1 MTRFDE
7 ERLSDLRSLR
17 AIFLVPDN
25 GSPVHDT
32 MTHIA
37 ALAQRDRLWFERC
50 EVVGEK
56 VLAPHEHS
64 TDGKPAALTIPA
76 LRRRFGCDAQAA
88 FEYGELLLA
97 LDATAHVIAAYAVR
111 VDREGMEAVC
121 RELRDLV
128 VELDLVEGGEDPVEE
143 GEDVLADEGSDEAED
158 VEAEVDA
165 PAVSTVGY
173 HVVGS
178 IFEVEEDQ
186 EPWEAGEPEWYQALL
201 KRIMQ
206 APTQETLSALAEE
219 IRSTTLTRDQAG
231 VAWTAWRIRRER
243 VASCL
248 PLGRTARGVLARIKA
263 ANGNGRDLGR
273 LGSWLYRAQRR
284 DALRLAPHEWRAIW
298 SAYRSRRNAQA
309 TEGRGA

>member
-37 ALAQRDRLWFERC
+37 ALAQKDRLWFERC
-50 EVVGEK
+50 EVAGGT
-56 VLAPHEHS
+56 VLAPHENS

-76 LRRRFGCDAQAA
+76 LRRRFGCDSRVA

-97 LDATAHVIAAYAVR
+97 LDADAHVIAAYAVR

-128 VELDLVEGGEDPVEE
+128 VELDLVDGGEDPVAE

-158 VEAEVDA
+158 VEAEADA
-165 PAVSTVGY
+165 PAVSPVGY

-178 IFEVEEDQ
+178 IVEVEEDQ
-186 EPWEAGEPEWYQALL
+186 EAWEAGEPEWYQALL

-206 APTQETLSALAEE
+206 ATTQETLSALAEE
-219 IRSTTLTRDQAG
+219 IRSTTLTWDQAG
-231 VAWTAWRIRRER
+231 VAWTAWRIRRARLE
-243 VASCL
+243 AAL
-248 PLGRTARGVLARIKA
+248 PIGRAARGILARLGSV
-263 ANGNGRDLGR
+263 NGAGRELAR
-273 LGSWLYRAQRR
+273 LGSWLYRAQRSN
-284 DALRLAPHEWRAIW
+284 ALRLAPHEWRAIW
-298 SAYRSRRNAQA
+298 SAYRGRRSAQA
-309 TEGRGA
+309 SEGRGA